1 MQLKGGDIIVL
12 EREIQNLRTLLIV
25 KEKENEVLRRR
36 KGDLE
41 TEIYKND
48 QTEKNLRNNEINLMN
63 EAENLR
69 LKIANIE
76 SQKNQ
81 EILQREK
88 HYESEI
94 SLNDRTHQIEVDRL
108 RVQL

>member
-1 MQLKGGDIIVL
+1 M
-12 EREIQNLRTLLIV
+12 